1 MSFLTDENAKEYL
14 KRLES
19 RQRRSFQEMF
29 PQMQAEAVRL
39 LEGTLKFDPRS
50 RLSVE
55 EALSDPFFSECRKK

>member
-50 RLSVE
+50 RLSV
-55 EALSDPFFSECRKK
+55 